1 MQKWECRHFE
11 TCEAPL
17 CPLDKV
23 SLEHGIWYPDEGI
36 CKAKAYQSLEWI
48 KNQKKIKKASDS
60 NSSDTYYT
68 VRMLN
73 NHIIVRKGIKGLDPD
88 KAVSKKD
95 EQVWINARKIKKK
108 TLSQEE
114 KRKRLEAL
122 KKAREAKKKNRVR
135 DSV

>member
-36 CKAKAYQSLEWI
+36 CKVKEFQALLWV
-48 KNQKKIKKASDS
+48 KNQKKIKKASNP

-73 NHIIVRKGIKGLDPD
+73 NHIVVRKGIKGLDPD

-95 EQVWINARKIKKK
+95 EQVWINARKLKKK

-122 KKAREAKKKNRVR
+122 KKAREAKKKIG
-135 DSV
+135 